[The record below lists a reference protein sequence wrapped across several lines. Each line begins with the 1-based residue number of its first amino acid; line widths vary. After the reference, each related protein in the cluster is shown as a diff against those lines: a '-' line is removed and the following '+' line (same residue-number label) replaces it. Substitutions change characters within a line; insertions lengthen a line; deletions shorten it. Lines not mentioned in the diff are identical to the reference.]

1 TDKAKI
7 LRKRLKP
14 GKHEHE
20 NGRARKKPG
29 ESYLIKSW
37 GKSQLKDKKDN
48 SGVKVHL
55 GSNKRHS
62 QALIGQYPS
71 RYATM
76 DDEKAQ
82 ERWDFT
88 LLTLT
93 KKEQGISITDCHARN
108 PCEISSDLTDENDL
122 PMIGRLYGYDQE
134 ERVTEMR
141 TRRFT

>member
-1 TDKAKI
+1 M
-7 LRKRLKP
+7 
-14 GKHEHE
+14 
-20 NGRARKKPG
+20 GRVIHHQTHP
-29 ESYLIKSW
+29 
-37 GKSQLKDKKDN
+37 
-48 SGVKVHL
+48 
-55 GSNKRHS
+55 
-62 QALIGQYPS
+62 IGQS
-71 RYATM
+71 HVKNDTL

-93 KKEQGISITDCHARN
+93 KKEQGVSITDCHVGN

-141 TRRFT
+141 TRRFSWML

>member
-1 TDKAKI
+1 MRSSTRWQNLTSPNAF
-7 LRKRLKP
+7 
-14 GKHEHE
+14 HW
-20 NGRARKKPG
+20 
-29 ESYLIKSW
+29 LI
-37 GKSQLKDKKDN
+37 
-48 SGVKVHL
+48 
-55 GSNKRHS
+55 
-62 QALIGQYPS
+62 PS
-71 RYATM
+71 REDTL

-93 KKEQGISITDCHARN
+93 KKEQGVSITDCHAGN

-141 TRRFT
+141 TRRIDHLGLLHLCFAHLPNTPAGTKAVTTAYLFICI